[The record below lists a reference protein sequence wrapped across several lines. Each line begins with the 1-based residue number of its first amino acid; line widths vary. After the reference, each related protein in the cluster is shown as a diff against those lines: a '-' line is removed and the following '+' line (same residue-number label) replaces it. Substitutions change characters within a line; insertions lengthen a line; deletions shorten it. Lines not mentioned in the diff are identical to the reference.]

1 MSAEPHPDWLSRT
14 ELLLG
19 EKALSALKQAHVLV
33 LGLGGV
39 GSAAAEML
47 CRAGIGKLTL
57 ADADVVEP
65 SNRNRQLIALKST
78 EGLKKTE
85 VLAARL
91 RDINPDIDLVL
102 VDEYLKDE
110 PMVAL
115 LQHQFD
121 YIVDAIDTL
130 SPKAYMLLSA
140 VRLNHRIVSAMGSG
154 AKRDIQKIQIA
165 DISETH
171 TCTFAFD
178 IRKRLRKLGVDR
190 GFKAVFSTEPPIKI
204 SVIHHQNGKNKKSIA
219 GTIAYMPVVF
229 GCYCASVVIEDL
241 TKE

>member
-1 MSAEPHPDWLSRT
+1 MDMGSHPDWLSRT
-14 ELLLG
+14 EMLIG
-19 EKALSALKQAHVLV
+19 ENALCVLKNSHVLI

-47 CRAGIGKLTL
+47 CRSGIGKLTL
-57 ADADVVEP
+57 ADGDVVEP

-91 RDINPDIDLVL
+91 KDINPEIEVIC
-102 VDEYLKDE
+102 VDKYLKDE
-110 PMVAL
+110 PMTVL
-115 LQHQFD
+115 LQRPYD

-130 SPKAYMLLSA
+130 SPKAYMLMNA

-154 AKRDIQKIQIA
+154 ARLDIQKIQVA

-178 IRKRLRKLGVDR
+178 IRKRLRRLGIT
-190 GFKAVFSTEPPIKI
+190 GGIKAVFSTEVPIKSAI
-204 SVIHHQNGKNKKSIA
+204 IAQENARNKKSVV
-219 GTIAYMPVVF
+219 GTISYMPVVF
-229 GCYCASVVIEDL
+229 GCYCASVVIKEL
-241 TKE
+241 TEV

>member
-1 MSAEPHPDWLSRT
+1 MTEIPDWLERT
-14 ELLLG
+14 ELLIG
-19 EKALSALKQAHVLV
+19 TEKIIRLKQSHVLV
-33 LGLGGV
+33 MGLGGV

-57 ADADVVEP
+57 IDSDCVEP

-78 EGLKKTE
+78 EGQKKTE

-91 RDINPDIDLVL
+91 RDINPDMELNLIAQ
-102 VDEYLKDE
+102 YLEGK

-115 LQHQFD
+115 LHNKFD

-130 SPKAYMLLSA
+130 SPKAYMLLNG
-140 VRLNHRIVSAMGSG
+140 VLLNHRIVSAMGAG
-154 AKRDIQKIQIA
+154 AKLDVSKIQIA

-178 IRKRLRKLGVDR
+178 IRKRLRKLGVSN
-190 GFKAVFSTEPPIKI
+190 GFKAVFSIEQPVKS
-204 SVIHHQNGKNKKSIA
+204 SVIFNANTKNKKSIV
-219 GTIAYMPVVF
+219 GTISYMPVVF
-229 GCYCASVVIEDL
+229 GCYCAAVVINDL
-241 TKE
+241 